1 MKKLTVFSFVC
12 GLLVMLS
19 GGFLA
24 LPAAAQD
31 GDCNGDG
38 VTNVNDAICVLNY
51 LFHGGTLDDPINCDA
66 DGSPGV
72 NLGDAFQLL
81 GYAYHG
87 CDIQP
92 YTGDDVRP
100 SSEIRFGPAVIH
112 FAVPP
117 TTTTDIEIIENGGPD
132 IMGMVIPLSF
142 ANQPNQATV
151 DLQNVTFGP
160 VIPPEWQASATI
172 DNVNKTVL
180 IYVFANS
187 PADPPLATGT
197 VGVVATLNFLQV
209 APGASFCLLCQDMP
223 PSHSFM
229 FIRWYCADLPDNPPA
244 ERILAPM
251 QALTGDFNGD
261 AVTDLG
267 DLVYLL
273 TYLFRNGPPP
283 CALP

>member
-1 MKKLTVFSFVC
+1 MKKPAIFSFVC
-12 GLLVMLS
+12 GLLAVLS
-19 GGFLA
+19 TGFLA

-38 VTNVNDAICVLNY
+38 IVNSGDIVCIIDY
-51 LFHGGTLDDPINCDA
+51 LFRGGIMVSPIDSDV

-72 NLGDAFQLL
+72 DLADVLQLTGHL
-81 GYAYHG
+81 FAE

-92 YTGDDVRP
+92 YSGDDARP

-112 FAVPP
+112 FPVPP
-117 TTTTDIEIIENGGPD
+117 TTTTDIKIIQNAGPD
-132 IMGMVIPLSF
+132 VMGIVIPLSF
-142 ANQPNQATV
+142 ANDPAQATV
-151 DLQNVTFGP
+151 NLQSVTFGP
-160 VIPPEWQASATI
+160 VIPPEWQMSSEI
-172 DNVNKTVL
+172 NNINKTVI
-180 IYVFANS
+180 IYAFANS
-187 PADPPLATGT
+187 PTDPPLATGT

-209 APGASFCLLCQDMP
+209 LPGASFCVLCKDIP

-229 FIRWYCADLPDNPPA
+229 LIRWYCADLPANPPA
-244 ERILAPM
+244 DRILVPK

-261 AVTDLG
+261 AVVNVG

-273 TYLFRNGPPP
+273 NYLFIGGPPP